1 MRGKTNIALQS
12 YEDIFAE
19 NTGGETAGNA
29 GESGVVVSI
38 ALSKLHT
45 FPDHPY
51 SVPDNEELA
60 HLAESIQESGVLN
73 PVTVLPH
80 PELAGEYY
88 IISGHRRVAAARK
101 TELEEVP
108 CIVRNITMAQA
119 TVEMVDT
126 NIYREHIPYS
136 EKAKAYRMRMD
147 AIKTMRKEGS
157 IQLETGKRSD
167 QELAE
172 QLGESRANVQRIL
185 RLNYLQPE
193 LQQLVDS
200 GAIAMNAGVALSYLD
215 EKQQRR
221 VFAGA
226 KEKTQNLTL
235 ERAEKIKALAEEG
248 ELSEV
253 NLQAVLVG
261 ADVFTKK
268 DVADAL
274 QKNLLS
280 ICKANAG
287 KLLVRYGSTLSVVE
301 AEAWL
306 RETKPEG
313 EKSYITRL
321 GITAYEK
328 DGVRLGYSGY
338 VPPERKCFT
347 VVLPYQQVGTVF
359 SEQWK
364 TLAEKQT
371 LLRPKAVQTLC
382 RELLRAA
389 LAKTPYSDE
398 MDAENY
404 LLAQNRI
411 SFESRLGYGEVTA
424 SIKKEAVLFS
434 CQSFPNADVKNTG
447 CRLEELCTILSEEQK
462 KLQMQADA
470 ANAEKEQKEAKLLE
484 RKRQEWQK
492 SKAAIDAE
500 LRDARL
506 LHPSYKLAEVEKEAA
521 SLKTVSGEMLIYR
534 DAVQLL
540 RHTLTVQETEPR
552 KRWLP
557 DIKAKERAAW
567 LKDYKSWG
575 LWHYDIVLSARYYRW
590 DFVDGSAIVVQDI
603 PHYQSWQGEVRSD
616 LTYYR
621 LPSDGLYGTLTE
633 CRSYEQE
640 CEKLLADVA
649 KYQKQHPEL
658 KEELLQAEERELSQ
672 FETAEEAADLS
683 EEIAEMG
690 MGME

>member
-1 MRGKTNIALQS
+1 MRGKSNIALQS

-19 NTGGETAGNA
+19 NAGGEAGNV

-38 ALSKLHT
+38 PLSKLHT

-60 HLAESIQESGVLN
+60 HLAESIQESGILN

-88 IISGHRRVAAARK
+88 IISGHRRVAAAKK
-101 TELEEVP
+101 TEIEEVP

-147 AIKTMRKEGS
+147 AIKSMRKEGS

-193 LQQLVDS
+193 LQHLVDS
-200 GAIAMNAGVALSYLD
+200 GGIAMNAGVALSYLD
-215 EKQQRR
+215 KEQQRR

-235 ERAEKIKALAEEG
+235 ERAEKIKALADEG
-248 ELSEV
+248 ELSEA

-268 DVADAL
+268 DVAEAL
-274 QKNLLS
+274 QKHLLS
-280 ICKANAG
+280 ICKVKAG
-287 KLLVRYGSTLSVVE
+287 ELLVRYGSTLSVVE

-313 EKSYITRL
+313 EKSYITSL

-328 DGVRLGYSGY
+328 DGVRLGYIGY
-338 VPPERKCFT
+338 VPQGRKCFT
-347 VVLPYQQVGTVF
+347 VVLPYGQVATNL
-359 SEQWK
+359 SKQW
-364 TLAEKQT
+364 TSLFEKQT
-371 LLRPKAVQTLC
+371 LLQPTEVQTLC

-389 LAKTPYSDE
+389 LAKTPYSDG
-398 MDAENY
+398 MNAENY

-424 SIKKEAVLFS
+424 SIKKDAVLFS
-434 CQSFPNADVKNTG
+434 CSCWKNADVKNTG
-447 CRLEELCTILSEEQK
+447 CRLEELCTVLSEGQK
-462 KLQMQADA
+462 KLQKQADA
-470 ANAEKEQKEAKLLE
+470 ANAEKERKEAERLE
-484 RKRQEWQK
+484 KKRQEWQK

-506 LHPSYKLAEVEKEAA
+506 LHPSYTLADVEKEAA
-521 SLKTVSGEMLIYR
+521 SLKSVSGEMLIYR
-534 DAVQLL
+534 DAMQLL
-540 RHTLTVQETEPR
+540 QHTLTVQETEPR

-557 DIKAKERAAW
+557 EIKAKERAAW

-575 LWHYDIVLSARYYRW
+575 LWHYDVVLSARYYRW
-590 DFVDGSAIVVQDI
+590 DFVDGAAIVVQDR
-603 PHYQSWQGEVRSD
+603 PTYRSWCGEVE
-616 LTYYR
+616 LNPVYYH
-621 LPSDGLYGTLTE
+621 LPSDGLYVTLTN
-633 CRSYEQE
+633 CQSHEQE
-640 CEKLLADVA
+640 CEKLLAEVA

-658 KEELLQAEERELSQ
+658 KEMFLQTEGSALSQ
-672 FETAEEAADLS
+672 LETVEETADLS
-683 EEIAEMG
+683 EEAQGLEMG
-690 MGME
+690 M